1 MKKILFLILI
11 AAVTVNN
18 LIGQYK
24 PLPDFFEEE
33 LNRLYL
39 IDPNGGEENLRQLL
53 DGYTSLATRFCIQ
66 PEDVREDNL
75 DVESHILYNLACFQS
90 LLGMKRE
97 ALLSLGLATNR
108 GWMDYRHA
116 LVDSDLDPIRDEPLF
131 GELLESIREKGDHI
145 GILQKAGPYDS
156 QRNDTLPVFT
166 YMPSD
171 AQELVRVREYF
182 QLDSVAGQGD
192 EISRIK
198 NIMVWLH
205 NLIRHDGSSNNP
217 TKKNAID
224 IYNLCME
231 EGRGVNCRM
240 LAQVLN
246 ECYLAM
252 GFKSRYVTCMPERHD
267 DPDCHVINAVYSQS
281 LGKWI
286 WMDPSFNTWVTDDE
300 GNLLGLMEVRE
311 RLISGLPMEINPD
324 ANWNNENPTL
334 KEWYLDSYMAKNLY
348 YMVCPVRSEFD
359 TETRAEG
366 KDYTKY
372 VDLLPIGYTSSYK
385 GNFTTHNPDYFWQ
398 VPHLSRY

>member
-11 AAVTVNN
+11 AAATVNN
-18 LIGQYK
+18 LTGQYQ
-24 PLPDFFEEE
+24 PLPDFFQDE

-39 IDPNGGEENLRQLL
+39 IDPNGGEKNLRQLL

-90 LLGMKRE
+90 LLGMKWE

-171 AQELVRVREYF
+171 AEELVRVREYF

-224 IYNLCME
+224 IYTLCME

-252 GFKSRYVTCMPERHD
+252 GYKSRYVTCMPERHD

-286 WMDPSFNTWVTDDE
+286 WMDPSFNAWVTDDE

-311 RLISGLPMEINPD
+311 RLIAGLPMEINPE

-366 KDYTKY
+366 KDFTKD

-398 VPHLSRY
+398 APL

>member
-1 MKKILFLILI
+1 MKKISLFFLI

-33 LNRLYL
+33 LNRLYH

-53 DGYTSLATRFCIQ
+53 DGYTSLATRFCLQ
-66 PEDVREDNL
+66 PEDVRDDNL

-156 QRNDTLPVFT
+156 QYNDTLPVFT

-171 AQELVRVREYF
+171 AEELVRVREYF

-224 IYNLCME
+224 IYTLCME

-252 GFKSRYVTCMPERHD
+252 GYKSRYVTCMPERHD

-286 WMDPSFNTWVTDDE
+286 WMDPSFNAWVTDDE

-311 RLISGLPMEINPD
+311 RLIAGLPMEINPE

-398 VPHLSRY
+398 APL